1 MILQPDNFYDEDYL
15 DTQGRVALRMRDARF
30 RKGVLTTSSVCD
42 KPISFMHRYAKKFAS
57 STEALVHLRG
67 LKNGTMRFKLTAEG
81 ERFLR
86 ALLVDHALVFHEF
99 PMHDFSPVYRLFLRI
114 GRLLPAYVR
123 LNLEQSYDVETA
135 ERICCLVERFAQA
148 VQTRLRRKRFKD
160 ARINFRRGAAENHK
174 NFSHG
179 LNWLSERHD
188 EVVAL
193 RFDLFSRDPSIP
205 TAGWNEVPDPDQLMP
220 FKADCEAFHRA
231 IDRHYGNALLGYA
244 WALEYGRD
252 TRFHKHYL
260 VLLDPRRFKDDL
272 AEVAYLRL
280 KWEAIAKH
288 GWMYSSNES
297 TDDHAHRAFGL
308 IRLSDP
314 EVVSGLRFIVSYFT
328 LAALFVKLSHRDK
341 PRTFYPGKF
350 PKGPAPTVG
359 RPRQTPRGAHLRVP
373 VDEAVCR
380 YQNFI

>member
-1 MILQPDNFYDEDYL
+1 
-15 DTQGRVALRMRDARF
+15 
-30 RKGVLTTSSVCD
+30 
-42 KPISFMHRYAKKFAS
+42 
-57 STEALVHLRG
+57 
-67 LKNGTMRFKLTAEG
+67 
-81 ERFLR
+81 
-86 ALLVDHALVFHEF
+86 
-99 PMHDFSPVYRLFLRI
+99 
-114 GRLLPAYVR
+114 
-123 LNLEQSYDVETA
+123 
-135 ERICCLVERFAQA
+135 
-148 VQTRLRRKRFKD
+148 
-160 ARINFRRGAAENHK
+160 
-174 NFSHG
+174 
-179 LNWLSERHD
+179 
-188 EVVAL
+188 
-193 RFDLFSRDPSIP
+193 
-205 TAGWNEVPDPDQLMP
+205 MP